1 MRDRIITI
9 PKIERKLSSEDQVM
23 RIIDNIALPADV
35 IVKKMK
41 GRSSNI
47 RGLLSN
53 MVRDGRLKIVICSH
67 CEIGRMYQVKK

>member
-1 MRDRIITI
+1 MRDRTITI

-23 RIIDNIALPADV
+23 KIIENIALPADV
-35 IVKKMK
+35 IVKKMS

-53 MVRDGRLKIVICSH
+53 MVRDGRLKIVICPH